1 VSPKIRAVYFKELRD
16 CLRDRRTVF
25 ATVVIPLV
33 LYPVMLLGMA
43 EVTQMAQTKLEHEH
57 HLIAIPVNTKS
68 FFENTLNNLPSEE
81 KAEEVTNLPSGA
93 KTTIKKMVGEKA
105 PVITPLDYVE
115 MTPDAAES
123 ALAGGTVRA
132 IVVMDPNFADDVKA
146 LKQVKLDV
154 KFDQAEQRSNDA
166 AIRVRTLFERYRKV
180 VINQRLESS
189 GLGHDTL
196 EPFSINITNVAQATK
211 VGGSVMG
218 SFLPLL
224 FIMMII
230 TGAIHPAIDMTAGEK
245 ERSTLETLIGAPVR
259 PIEII
264 SGKFLAVATMALG
277 NATLNVGSF
286 ALTFS
291 MMPLAKMNGFEFPW
305 AAVPLTL
312 LLLLPLA
319 LFFSGL
325 LLAVASFASNQKE
338 AQIYCLPIYLV
349 PVLGMMVVMMPGI
362 DLEGPLLLTP
372 VLNTALLIKQLFL
385 SHGTGQQI
393 AFVFI
398 STCLY
403 AAGAVAFAARIFAR
417 EEVLFSAQGSL
428 RLFLNRKFFK
438 RSAIPKPGDALV
450 VAALLYPFNF
460 YLQGYLQSALL
471 VDKEKGFSSLAF
483 AISVGVPIWL
493 LFAALPIAISMYLKT
508 DLKTT
513 FLWRMPAP
521 RAILGGVLLAA
532 GGWLIA
538 QEMVAIQSRFWEY
551 SFEMDILSKFFHE
564 KSQSVAGM
572 LFLVFFVGITPGIC
586 EEHFFRGYLQQG
598 VTRKDKWVGLLT
610 VGVIFGAFH
619 SPFWKFPITASM
631 GVALA
636 YVAWETAS
644 IWPGVIFHTLY
655 NSMSVVMPTLLG
667 MGDEKPV
674 AGKGPSDIPL
684 QYLLPSIA
692 LFVAGILLVRGT
704 RPKAEVKTSNVLPA
718 APEMPSAHVM
728 IPSAAA
734 AGEHA

>member
-1 VSPKIRAVYFKELRD
+1 MSPKIRAVYFKELRD
-16 CLRDRRTVF
+16 ALRDRRTVF

-33 LYPVMLLGMA
+33 LYPVMLLGLT
-43 EVTQMAQTKLEHEH
+43 EVTQMAQTKLEREH
-57 HLIAIPVNTKS
+57 HLIAIPANTKS
-68 FFENTLNNLPSEE
+68 FFEDTLNKLPAEE
-81 KAEEVTNLPSGA
+81 KAEETTNLPSGA
-93 KTTIKKMVGEKA
+93 KTTIKKVIGEKK
-105 PVITPLDYVE
+105 PVINALEYVE
-115 MTPDAAES
+115 MPLDASEK
-123 ALAGGTVRA
+123 ALAAGTVRA
-132 IVVMDPNFADDVKA
+132 IVVMDDHFADEVKA

-154 KFDQAEQRSNDA
+154 KYDQAEQRSNDA
-166 AIRVRTLFERYRKV
+166 ASRVHALFERYRKI

-189 GLGHDTL
+189 GLGHETL
-196 EPFSINITNVAQATK
+196 EPFSINITNVAQPTK
-211 VGGSVMG
+211 VGGSVLG

-245 ERSTLETLIGAPVR
+245 ERSTLETLISFPVK

-264 SGKFLAVATMALG
+264 TGKFLAVATMALG
-277 NATLNVGSF
+277 NAALNVGSF
-286 ALTFS
+286 AFTFS
-291 MMPLAKMNGFEFPW
+291 MMPKMGDFGFPW
-305 AAVPLTL
+305 AALPLTL

-325 LLAVASFASNQKE
+325 LLAVASIAANQKE

-362 DLEGPLLLTP
+362 ELEGPLLLAP

-385 SHGTGQQI
+385 SHGTAQQI

-438 RSAIPKPGDALV
+438 RAATPTPGDALV
-450 VAALLYPFNF
+450 FAALLYPINF
-460 YLQGYLQSALL
+460 YVQLYLQTALL
-471 VDKEKGFSSLAF
+471 VDKESGFTSVAF
-483 AISVGVPIWL
+483 AISAGLPIWL
-493 LFAALPIAISMYLKT
+493 LFGALPIAVAAYLKA

-521 RAILGGVLLAA
+521 RAIAGGVLLAA

-551 SFEMDILSKFFHE
+551 PFAEMDVLSKFLHD
-564 KSQSVAGM
+564 KAQTVSGM
-572 LFLVFFVGITPGIC
+572 IFLVFFVGITPGIC

-598 VTRKDKWVGLLT
+598 ITRKDKWFSLLT
-610 VGVIFGAFH
+610 VGLIFGAFH
-619 SPFWKFPITASM
+619 SPFWKLPITASM
-631 GVALA
+631 GVVLA

-655 NSMSVVMPTLLG
+655 NSMSVVLPTLLG
-667 MGDEKPV
+667 LGDEKPV
-674 AGKGPSDIPL
+674 PGKGPSDIPL

-704 RPKAEVKTSNVLPA
+704 RPKTEVKPTLPA
-718 APEMPSAHVM
+718 APE
-728 IPSAAA
+728 IPTARPLIANITA